1 MQQNCECFVNNA
13 KQISIRCVEQMSQN
27 QGCHIVTTFVTMS
40 HIYLDVKVTQ
50 NHVKI
55 NLGQT
60 PSRITHT
67 KDKGDQYLVA
77 LNPTITKTH

>member
-1 MQQNCECFVNNA
+1 MSNIYNICMQQNCECFVNNA

-50 NHVKI
+50 HHVKI
-55 NLGQT
+55 KST
-60 PSRITHT
+60 
-67 KDKGDQYLVA
+67 
-77 LNPTITKTH
+77 